1 MKKKGVVISLIVV
14 IALLMSLIIVSMFSK
29 DSKSDDKKNDN
40 KTENEVI
47 EKNEETIMFG
57 EMLKYLYLDDNK
69 YILFSQDTNGGV
81 VISSSVD
88 SNTAKINTENYT
100 TMKAIGS
107 KVDGNNVTI
116 GILMSDVNENTKAY
130 IINIDKKS
138 LNKEITSNSSVA
150 LNNIS
155 NSILPV
161 NFDKAI
167 NFIGI
172 YKKNKKT
179 AVVLIWV
186 QQPFMRSCQASCLN
200 KLTKYMVC

>member
-1 MKKKGVVISLIVV
+1 MKKKGVVISLVVV
-14 IALLMSLIIVSMFSK
+14 IALLMVLIIGSMFSK

-40 KTENEVI
+40 KTENEVT
-47 EKNEETIMFG
+47 ENNEETIMFG
-57 EMLKYLYLDDNK
+57 EVLQYLYFEDNK
-69 YILFSQDTNGGV
+69 YILFSQDTNGGI

-88 SNTAKINTENYT
+88 SNTAKVNTENYT

-116 GILMSDVNENTKAY
+116 GILMSDANENTKAY
-130 IINIDKKS
+130 IINIDKKN

-167 NFIGI
+167 SFIGI
-172 YKKNKKT
+172 YKKDKKENIMLVSDSEFYLVNNKGETSLLDLGESEK
-179 AVVLIWV
+179 
-186 QQPFMRSCQASCLN
+186 
-200 KLTKYMVC
+200 

>member
-14 IALLMSLIIVSMFSK
+14 IALLMALIIVSMFYK
-29 DSKSDDKKNDN
+29 DSKSDIKKNDN

-57 EMLKYLYLDDNK
+57 EVLQYLYFEDNK
-69 YILFSQDTNGGV
+69 YILFSQDTNGGI

-167 NFIGI
+167 SFIGI
-172 YKKNKKT
+172 YKKDKKENIMLVSDSEFYLVNNKGET
-179 AVVLIWV
+179 SVLV
-186 QQPFMRSCQASCLN
+186 LGESE
-200 KLTKYMVC
+200 K

>member
-14 IALLMSLIIVSMFSK
+14 IALLMALIIVSMFYK
-29 DSKSDDKKNDN
+29 DSKSDIKKNDN

-69 YILFSQDTNGGV
+69 YILFSQDTNGGI

-161 NFDKAI
+161 NFDKVI
-167 NFIGI
+167 SFIGI
-172 YKKNKKT
+172 YKKDKKENIMLVSDSEFYLVNNKGET
-179 AVVLIWV
+179 SVLV
-186 QQPFMRSCQASCLN
+186 LGESE
-200 KLTKYMVC
+200 K

>member
-1 MKKKGVVISLIVV
+1 MKKKGVVISLVVV
-14 IALLMSLIIVSMFSK
+14 IALLMVLIIGSMFSK

-40 KTENEVI
+40 KGESEVTEN
-47 EKNEETIMFG
+47 NEETIMFG
-57 EMLKYLYLDDNK
+57 EVLQYLYLDDNK
-69 YILFSQDTNGGV
+69 YILFSQDTNGGI

-88 SNTAKINTENYT
+88 SNTVKINTENYT

-116 GILMSDVNENTKAY
+116 GILMSDANENTKAY
-130 IINIDKKS
+130 IINIDKKN

-167 NFIGI
+167 SFIGI
-172 YKKNKKT
+172 YKKDKKENIMLVSDSEFYLVNNKGET
-179 AVVLIWV
+179 SVLV
-186 QQPFMRSCQASCLN
+186 LGESE
-200 KLTKYMVC
+200 K

>member
-1 MKKKGVVISLIVV
+1 MKKKGVVISLVVV
-14 IALLMSLIIVSMFSK
+14 IALLMVLIIGSMFSK

-40 KTENEVI
+40 KGESEVTEN
-47 EKNEETIMFG
+47 NEETIMFG
-57 EMLKYLYLDDNK
+57 EVLQYLYLDDNK
-69 YILFSQDTNGGV
+69 YILFSQDTNGGI

-88 SNTAKINTENYT
+88 SNTVKINTENYT

-138 LNKEITSNSSVA
+138 LNKEIISNSSVA

-167 NFIGI
+167 SFIGI
-172 YKKNKKT
+172 YKKDKKENIMLVSDSEFYLVNNKGET
-179 AVVLIWV
+179 SVLV
-186 QQPFMRSCQASCLN
+186 LGESE
-200 KLTKYMVC
+200 K

>member
-14 IALLMSLIIVSMFSK
+14 IALLMALIIVSMFYK
-29 DSKSDDKKNDN
+29 DSKSDIKKNDN

-57 EMLKYLYLDDNK
+57 EVLQYLYFEDNK
-69 YILFSQDTNGGV
+69 YILFSQDTNGGI

-167 NFIGI
+167 SFIGI
-172 YKKNKKT
+172 YKKDKKENIMLVSDSEFYLVNNKGETSLLDLGESEK
-179 AVVLIWV
+179 
-186 QQPFMRSCQASCLN
+186 
-200 KLTKYMVC
+200 

>member
-14 IALLMSLIIVSMFSK
+14 IALLMALIIVSMFYK
-29 DSKSDDKKNDN
+29 DSKSDIKKNDN

-47 EKNEETIMFG
+47 ETNEETIMFG

-69 YILFSQDTNGGV
+69 YILFSQDTNGGI

-167 NFIGI
+167 SFIGI
-172 YKKNKKT
+172 YKKDKKENIMLVSDSEFYLVNNKGETSLLDLGESEK
-179 AVVLIWV
+179 
-186 QQPFMRSCQASCLN
+186 
-200 KLTKYMVC
+200 

>member
-14 IALLMSLIIVSMFSK
+14 IALLMALIIVSMFYK
-29 DSKSDDKKNDN
+29 DSKSDIKKNDN

-69 YILFSQDTNGGV
+69 YILFSQDTNGGI

-107 KVDGNNVTI
+107 KVDGNN

-161 NFDKAI
+161 NFDKVI
-167 NFIGI
+167 SFIGI
-172 YKKNKKT
+172 YKKDKKENIMLVSDSEFYLVNNKGET
-179 AVVLIWV
+179 SVLV
-186 QQPFMRSCQASCLN
+186 LGESE
-200 KLTKYMVC
+200 K

>member
-1 MKKKGVVISLIVV
+1 MKKKGVVISLVVV
-14 IALLMSLIIVSMFSK
+14 IALLMVLIIGSMFSK

-40 KTENEVI
+40 KGESEVTEN
-47 EKNEETIMFG
+47 NEETIMFG
-57 EMLKYLYLDDNK
+57 EVLQYLYFEDNK
-69 YILFSQDTNGGV
+69 YILFSQDTNGGI

-116 GILMSDVNENTKAY
+116 GILMSDANENTKAY
-130 IINIDKKS
+130 IINIDKKN

-167 NFIGI
+167 SFIGI
-172 YKKNKKT
+172 YKKDKKENIMLVSDSEFYLVNNKGET
-179 AVVLIWV
+179 SVLV
-186 QQPFMRSCQASCLN
+186 LGESE
-200 KLTKYMVC
+200 K

>member
-14 IALLMSLIIVSMFSK
+14 IALLMALIIVSMFSK

-47 EKNEETIMFG
+47 ENIDQKIYFG
-57 EMLKYLYLDDNK
+57 EILKYLYLDDDK
-69 YILFSQDTNGGV
+69 YILFSQDTNGGI

-130 IINIDKKS
+130 IINIDKKN

-167 NFIGI
+167 SFIGI
-172 YKKNKKT
+172 YKKDKKENIMLVSDSEFYLVNNKGET
-179 AVVLIWV
+179 SVMVLGE
-186 QQPFMRSCQASCLN
+186 SE
-200 KLTKYMVC
+200 K

>member
-1 MKKKGVVISLIVV
+1 MKKKGVVISLVVV
-14 IALLMSLIIVSMFSK
+14 IALLMVLIIGSMFSK

-40 KTENEVI
+40 KGESEVTEN
-47 EKNEETIMFG
+47 NEETIMFG
-57 EMLKYLYLDDNK
+57 EVLQYLYLDDNK
-69 YILFSQDTNGGV
+69 YILFSQDTNGGI

-88 SNTAKINTENYT
+88 SNTVKINTENYT

-161 NFDKAI
+161 NFDKTI
-167 NFIGI
+167 NFIGV
-172 YKKNKKT
+172 YKKDKKENIMLVSDSEFYLVNNKGET
-179 AVVLIWV
+179 SVLV
-186 QQPFMRSCQASCLN
+186 LGESE
-200 KLTKYMVC
+200 K

>member
-14 IALLMSLIIVSMFSK
+14 IALLMALIIVSMFSK

-47 EKNEETIMFG
+47 ENIDQKIYFG
-57 EMLKYLYLDDNK
+57 EILKYLYLDDDK
-69 YILFSQDTNGGV
+69 YILFSQDTNGGI

-116 GILMSDVNENTKAY
+116 GILMSDVNENTKEY
-130 IINIDKKS
+130 IINIDKKN

-167 NFIGI
+167 SFIGI
-172 YKKNKKT
+172 YKKDKKENIMLVSDSEFYLVNNKGET
-179 AVVLIWV
+179 SVLV
-186 QQPFMRSCQASCLN
+186 LGESE
-200 KLTKYMVC
+200 K

>member
-1 MKKKGVVISLIVV
+1 MKKKGVVISLVVV
-14 IALLMSLIIVSMFSK
+14 IALLMTLIIGSMFSK

-40 KTENEVI
+40 KTENEVT

-57 EMLKYLYLDDNK
+57 EVLQYLYFEDNK
-69 YILFSQDTNGGV
+69 YILFSQDTNGGI

-88 SNTAKINTENYT
+88 SNTAKVNTENYT

-116 GILMSDVNENTKAY
+116 GILMSDANENTKAY
-130 IINIDKKS
+130 IINIDKKN

-172 YKKNKKT
+172 YKKNKKENIML
-179 AVVLIWV
+179 VSDSEFYLVN
-186 QQPFMRSCQASCLN
+186 N
-200 KLTKYMVC
+200 KGETSLLDLGESEK

>member
-14 IALLMSLIIVSMFSK
+14 IALLMALIIVSMFSK

-40 KTENEVI
+40 KGESEVTEN
-47 EKNEETIMFG
+47 NEETIMFG
-57 EMLKYLYLDDNK
+57 EVLQYLYFEDNK
-69 YILFSQDTNGGV
+69 YILFSQDTNGGI

-88 SNTAKINTENYT
+88 SNIAKINTENYT

-138 LNKEITSNSSVA
+138 LNKEITSNSSVS

-167 NFIGI
+167 NFIGV
-172 YKKNKKT
+172 YKKDKKENIMLVSDSEFYLVNNKGET
-179 AVVLIWV
+179 SVLV
-186 QQPFMRSCQASCLN
+186 LGESE
-200 KLTKYMVC
+200 K

>member
-14 IALLMSLIIVSMFSK
+14 IALLMALIIVSMFYK
-29 DSKSDDKKNDN
+29 DSKSDIKKNDN

-69 YILFSQDTNGGV
+69 YILFSQDTNGGI

-88 SNTAKINTENYT
+88 SNTAKVNTENYT

-116 GILMSDVNENTKAY
+116 GILMSDANENTKAY
-130 IINIDKKS
+130 IINIDKKN

-167 NFIGI
+167 SFIGI
-172 YKKNKKT
+172 YKKDKKENIMLVSDSEFYLVNNKGET
-179 AVVLIWV
+179 SVLV
-186 QQPFMRSCQASCLN
+186 LGESE
-200 KLTKYMVC
+200 K

>member
-1 MKKKGVVISLIVV
+1 MKKKGVVISLVVV
-14 IALLMSLIIVSMFSK
+14 IALLMVLIIGSMFSK

-40 KTENEVI
+40 KTENEVT
-47 EKNEETIMFG
+47 ENNEETIMFG
-57 EMLKYLYLDDNK
+57 EVLQYLYFEDNK
-69 YILFSQDTNGGV
+69 YILFSQDTNGGI

-167 NFIGI
+167 SFIGI
-172 YKKNKKT
+172 YKKDKKENIMLVSDSEFYLVNNKGET
-179 AVVLIWV
+179 SVLV
-186 QQPFMRSCQASCLN
+186 LGESE
-200 KLTKYMVC
+200 K

>member
-1 MKKKGVVISLIVV
+1 MKKKGVVISLVVV
-14 IALLMSLIIVSMFSK
+14 IALLMVLIIGSMFSK

-40 KTENEVI
+40 KGESEVTEN
-47 EKNEETIMFG
+47 NEETIMFG
-57 EMLKYLYLDDNK
+57 EVLQYLYFEDNK
-69 YILFSQDTNGGV
+69 YILFSQDTNGGI

-88 SNTAKINTENYT
+88 SNTAKVNTENYT

-116 GILMSDVNENTKAY
+116 GILMSDANENTKAY
-130 IINIDKKS
+130 IINIDKKN

-167 NFIGI
+167 SFIGI
-172 YKKNKKT
+172 YKKDKKENIMLVSDSEFYLVNNKGET
-179 AVVLIWV
+179 SVLV
-186 QQPFMRSCQASCLN
+186 LGESE
-200 KLTKYMVC
+200 K

>member
-1 MKKKGVVISLIVV
+1 MKKKGVVISLVVV
-14 IALLMSLIIVSMFSK
+14 IALLMVLIIGSMFSK

-40 KTENEVI
+40 KTENEVT
-47 EKNEETIMFG
+47 ENNEETIMFG
-57 EMLKYLYLDDNK
+57 EVLQYLYFEDNK
-69 YILFSQDTNGGV
+69 YILFSQDTNGGI

-88 SNTAKINTENYT
+88 SNTAKVNTENYT

-167 NFIGI
+167 SFIGI
-172 YKKNKKT
+172 YKKDKKENIMLVSDSEFYLVNNKGET
-179 AVVLIWV
+179 SVLV
-186 QQPFMRSCQASCLN
+186 LGESE
-200 KLTKYMVC
+200 K

>member
-1 MKKKGVVISLIVV
+1 MKKKGVVFWLVVV
-14 IALLMSLIIVSMFSK
+14 IALLMVLIIGSMFSK

-40 KTENEVI
+40 KGESEVTEN
-47 EKNEETIMFG
+47 NEETIMFG
-57 EMLKYLYLDDNK
+57 EVLQYLYLDDNK
-69 YILFSQDTNGGV
+69 YILFSQDTNGGI

-88 SNTAKINTENYT
+88 SNTVKINTENYT

-167 NFIGI
+167 SFIGI
-172 YKKNKKT
+172 YKKDKKENIMLVSDSEFYLVNNKGET
-179 AVVLIWV
+179 SVLV
-186 QQPFMRSCQASCLN
+186 LGESE
-200 KLTKYMVC
+200 K

>member
-14 IALLMSLIIVSMFSK
+14 IALLMALIIVSMFSK

-69 YILFSQDTNGGV
+69 YILFSQDTNGGI

-167 NFIGI
+167 SFIGI
-172 YKKNKKT
+172 YKKDKKENIMLVSDSEFYLVNNKGET
-179 AVVLIWV
+179 SVLV
-186 QQPFMRSCQASCLN
+186 LGESE
-200 KLTKYMVC
+200 K

>member
-14 IALLMSLIIVSMFSK
+14 IALLMALIIVSMFYK
-29 DSKSDDKKNDN
+29 DSKSDIKKNDN
-40 KTENEVI
+40 KTENEVT
-47 EKNEETIMFG
+47 ENNEETIMFG
-57 EMLKYLYLDDNK
+57 EVLQYLYFEDNK
-69 YILFSQDTNGGV
+69 YILFSQDTNGGI

-88 SNTAKINTENYT
+88 SNTAKVNTENYT

-116 GILMSDVNENTKAY
+116 GILMSDANENTKAY
-130 IINIDKKS
+130 IINIDKKN

-167 NFIGI
+167 SFIGI
-172 YKKNKKT
+172 YKKDKKENIMLVSDSEFYLVNNKGET
-179 AVVLIWV
+179 SVLV
-186 QQPFMRSCQASCLN
+186 LGESE
-200 KLTKYMVC
+200 K

>member
-1 MKKKGVVISLIVV
+1 MKKKGVVISLVVV
-14 IALLMSLIIVSMFSK
+14 IALLMVLIIGSMFSK

-47 EKNEETIMFG
+47 ENIDQKIYFG
-57 EMLKYLYLDDNK
+57 EILKYLYLDDDK
-69 YILFSQDTNGGV
+69 YILFSQDTNGGI

-167 NFIGI
+167 NSIGI
-172 YKKNKKT
+172 YKKDKKENIMLVSDSEFYLVNNKGETSLLDLGESEK
-179 AVVLIWV
+179 
-186 QQPFMRSCQASCLN
+186 
-200 KLTKYMVC
+200 

>member
-14 IALLMSLIIVSMFSK
+14 IALLMALIIVSMFSK

-47 EKNEETIMFG
+47 ENIDQKIYFG
-57 EMLKYLYLDDNK
+57 EILKYLYLDDDK
-69 YILFSQDTNGGV
+69 YILFSQDTNGGI

-161 NFDKAI
+161 NFDKVI
-167 NFIGI
+167 SFIGI
-172 YKKNKKT
+172 YKKDKKENIMLVSDSEFYLVNNKGET
-179 AVVLIWV
+179 SVLV
-186 QQPFMRSCQASCLN
+186 LGESE
-200 KLTKYMVC
+200 K

>member
-14 IALLMSLIIVSMFSK
+14 IALLMALIIVSMFSK

-47 EKNEETIMFG
+47 ENIDQKIYFG
-57 EMLKYLYLDDNK
+57 EILKYLYLDDDK
-69 YILFSQDTNGGV
+69 YILFSQDTNGGI

-167 NFIGI
+167 SFIGI
-172 YKKNKKT
+172 YKKDKKENIMLVSDSEFYLVNNKGET
-179 AVVLIWV
+179 SVLDLEE
-186 QQPFMRSCQASCLN
+186 SE
-200 KLTKYMVC
+200 K

>member
-1 MKKKGVVISLIVV
+1 MKKKGVVISLVVV
-14 IALLMSLIIVSMFSK
+14 IALLMALIIVSMFSK

-47 EKNEETIMFG
+47 ENIDQKIYFG
-57 EMLKYLYLDDNK
+57 EILKYLYLDDDK
-69 YILFSQDTNGGV
+69 YILFSQDTNGGI

-130 IINIDKKS
+130 IINIDKKN

-167 NFIGI
+167 SFIGI
-172 YKKNKKT
+172 YKKDKKENIMLVSDSEFYLVNNKGET
-179 AVVLIWV
+179 SVLV
-186 QQPFMRSCQASCLN
+186 LGESE
-200 KLTKYMVC
+200 K

>member
-1 MKKKGVVISLIVV
+1 MKKKGVVISLVVV
-14 IALLMSLIIVSMFSK
+14 IALLMVLIIGSMFSK

-40 KTENEVI
+40 KGESEVTEN
-47 EKNEETIMFG
+47 NEETIMFG
-57 EMLKYLYLDDNK
+57 EVLQYLYLDDNK
-69 YILFSQDTNGGV
+69 YILFSQDTNGGI

-88 SNTAKINTENYT
+88 NNTVKINTENYT

-161 NFDKAI
+161 NFDKTI
-167 NFIGI
+167 NFIGV
-172 YKKNKKT
+172 YKKDKKENIMLVSDSEFYLVNNKGET
-179 AVVLIWV
+179 SVLV
-186 QQPFMRSCQASCLN
+186 LGESE
-200 KLTKYMVC
+200 K

>member
-1 MKKKGVVISLIVV
+1 MKKKGVVISLVVV
-14 IALLMSLIIVSMFSK
+14 IALLMVLIIGSMFSK

-40 KTENEVI
+40 KTENEVLENI
-47 EKNEETIMFG
+47 DQKIYFG
-57 EMLKYLYLDDNK
+57 EILKYLYLDDDK
-69 YILFSQDTNGGV
+69 YILFSQDTNGGI

-172 YKKNKKT
+172 YKKDKKENIMLVSDSEFYLVNNKGETSLLDLEESEK
-179 AVVLIWV
+179 
-186 QQPFMRSCQASCLN
+186 
-200 KLTKYMVC
+200 

>member
-1 MKKKGVVISLIVV
+1 MKKKGVVISLVVV
-14 IALLMSLIIVSMFSK
+14 IALLMVLIIGSMFSK

-40 KTENEVI
+40 KGESEVTEN
-47 EKNEETIMFG
+47 NEETIMFG
-57 EMLKYLYLDDNK
+57 EVLQYLYLDDDK
-69 YILFSQDTNGGV
+69 YILFSQDTNGGI

-130 IINIDKKS
+130 IINIDKKN

-167 NFIGI
+167 SFIGI
-172 YKKNKKT
+172 YKKDKKENIMLVSDSEFYLVNNKGET
-179 AVVLIWV
+179 SVLV
-186 QQPFMRSCQASCLN
+186 LGESE
-200 KLTKYMVC
+200 K

>member
-14 IALLMSLIIVSMFSK
+14 IALLMALIIVSMFSK

-47 EKNEETIMFG
+47 ENIDQKIYFG
-57 EMLKYLYLDDNK
+57 EILKYLYLDDDK
-69 YILFSQDTNGGV
+69 YILFSQDTNGGI

-130 IINIDKKS
+130 IINIDKKN

-161 NFDKAI
+161 NFDKTI
-167 NFIGI
+167 NFIGV
-172 YKKNKKT
+172 YKKDKKENIMLVSDSEFYLVNNKGET
-179 AVVLIWV
+179 SVLV
-186 QQPFMRSCQASCLN
+186 LGESE
-200 KLTKYMVC
+200 K

>member
-1 MKKKGVVISLIVV
+1 MKKKGVVISLVVV
-14 IALLMSLIIVSMFSK
+14 IALLMTLIIGSMFSK

-40 KTENEVI
+40 KTENEVT
-47 EKNEETIMFG
+47 ENNEETIMFG
-57 EMLKYLYLDDNK
+57 EVLQYLYFEDNK
-69 YILFSQDTNGGV
+69 YILFSQDTNGGI

-88 SNTAKINTENYT
+88 SNTAKVNTENYT

-116 GILMSDVNENTKAY
+116 GILMSDANENTKAY
-130 IINIDKKS
+130 IINIDKKN
-138 LNKEITSNSSVA
+138 LNKKITSNSSVA

-167 NFIGI
+167 SFIGI
-172 YKKNKKT
+172 YKKDKNNKT
-179 AVVLIWV
+179 L
-186 QQPFMRSCQASCLN
+186 
-200 KLTKYMVC
+200 

>member
-1 MKKKGVVISLIVV
+1 MKKKGVVISLVVV
-14 IALLMSLIIVSMFSK
+14 IALLMVLIIGSMFSK

-40 KTENEVI
+40 KGESEVTEN
-47 EKNEETIMFG
+47 NEETIMFG
-57 EMLKYLYLDDNK
+57 EVLQYLYFEDNK
-69 YILFSQDTNGGV
+69 YILFSQDTNGGI

-130 IINIDKKS
+130 IINIDKKN

-167 NFIGI
+167 SFIGI
-172 YKKNKKT
+172 YKKDKKENIMLVSDSEFYLVNNKGKT
-179 AVVLIWV
+179 SVLV
-186 QQPFMRSCQASCLN
+186 LGESE
-200 KLTKYMVC
+200 K

>member
-14 IALLMSLIIVSMFSK
+14 IALLMVLIIVSMFYK
-29 DSKSDDKKNDN
+29 DSKSDIKKNDN

-57 EMLKYLYLDDNK
+57 EVLQYLYFEDNK
-69 YILFSQDTNGGV
+69 YILFSQDTNGGI

-161 NFDKAI
+161 NFDKVI
-167 NFIGI
+167 SFIGI
-172 YKKNKKT
+172 YKKDKKENIMLVSDSEFYLVNNKGET
-179 AVVLIWV
+179 SVLV
-186 QQPFMRSCQASCLN
+186 LGESE
-200 KLTKYMVC
+200 K

>member
-1 MKKKGVVISLIVV
+1 MKKKGVVISLVVV
-14 IALLMSLIIVSMFSK
+14 IALLMVLIIGSMFSK

-40 KTENEVI
+40 KGESEVTEN
-47 EKNEETIMFG
+47 NEETIMFG
-57 EMLKYLYLDDNK
+57 EVLQYLYLDDNK
-69 YILFSQDTNGGV
+69 YILFSQDTNGGI

-116 GILMSDVNENTKAY
+116 GILMSDANENTKAY
-130 IINIDKKS
+130 IINIDKKN

-167 NFIGI
+167 SFIGI
-172 YKKNKKT
+172 YKKDKKENIMLVSDSEFYLVNNKGET
-179 AVVLIWV
+179 SVLV
-186 QQPFMRSCQASCLN
+186 LGESE
-200 KLTKYMVC
+200 K

>member
-1 MKKKGVVISLIVV
+1 MKKKGVVISLVVV
-14 IALLMSLIIVSMFSK
+14 IALLMTLIIGSMFSK

-40 KTENEVI
+40 KGESEVTEN
-47 EKNEETIMFG
+47 NEETIMFG
-57 EMLKYLYLDDNK
+57 EVLQYLYFEDNK
-69 YILFSQDTNGGV
+69 YILFSQDTNGGI

-88 SNTAKINTENYT
+88 SNTAKVNTENYT

-130 IINIDKKS
+130 IINIDKKN

-167 NFIGI
+167 SFIGI
-172 YKKNKKT
+172 YKKDKKENIMLVSDSEFYLVNNKGET
-179 AVVLIWV
+179 SVLV
-186 QQPFMRSCQASCLN
+186 LGESE
-200 KLTKYMVC
+200 K

>member
-1 MKKKGVVISLIVV
+1 MKKKGVVISLVVV
-14 IALLMSLIIVSMFSK
+14 IALLMVLIIGSMFSK

-40 KTENEVI
+40 KGESEVTEN
-47 EKNEETIMFG
+47 NEETIMFG
-57 EMLKYLYLDDNK
+57 EVLQYLYFEDNK
-69 YILFSQDTNGGV
+69 YILFSQDTNGGI

-130 IINIDKKS
+130 IINIDKKN
-138 LNKEITSNSSVA
+138 LNKEINSNSSVA

-167 NFIGI
+167 SFIGI
-172 YKKNKKT
+172 YKKDKKENIMLVSDSEFYLVNNKGET
-179 AVVLIWV
+179 SVLV
-186 QQPFMRSCQASCLN
+186 LGESE
-200 KLTKYMVC
+200 K

>member
-1 MKKKGVVISLIVV
+1 MKKKGVVISLVVV
-14 IALLMSLIIVSMFSK
+14 IALLMALIIVSMFSK

-40 KTENEVI
+40 KTENEVT

-57 EMLKYLYLDDNK
+57 EMLKYLYFEDNK
-69 YILFSQDTNGGV
+69 YILFSQDTNGGI

-88 SNTAKINTENYT
+88 SNTAKVNTENYT

-116 GILMSDVNENTKAY
+116 GILMSDANENTKAY
-130 IINIDKKS
+130 IINIDKKN
-138 LNKEITSNSSVA
+138 LNKEIISNSSVA

-167 NFIGI
+167 SFIGI
-172 YKKNKKT
+172 YKKDKKENVMLVSDSEFYLVNNKGET
-179 AVVLIWV
+179 SVLV
-186 QQPFMRSCQASCLN
+186 LGESE
-200 KLTKYMVC
+200 K